1 MKISVKN
8 IICDLKIINNVLYI
22 SDADCNRVLYPK
34 TRSLSRG
41 KSMGKNKLADLDR
54 NKMIKLNGIM
64 FYPLDT
70 KHIDDCIGNQKL
82 CY

>member
-41 KSMGKNKLADLDR
+41 KRMGKDKLADLDR
-54 NKMIKLNGIM
+54 DKMVKLNGIM
-64 FYPLDT
+64 FYPLNYD
-70 KHIDDCIGNQKL
+70 HIDKCLGNQKL
-82 CY
+82 GF